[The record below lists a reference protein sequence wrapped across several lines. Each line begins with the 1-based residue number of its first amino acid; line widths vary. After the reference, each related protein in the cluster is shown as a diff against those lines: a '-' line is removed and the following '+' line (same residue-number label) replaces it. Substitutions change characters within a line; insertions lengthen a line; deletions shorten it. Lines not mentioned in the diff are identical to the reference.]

1 MTAFQPIRDAMK
13 ILTSKSENPTN
24 EEDKNIL
31 DSQLQAL
38 SAYEEKVVSEFRT
51 LQIENSPPPTSV
63 LRIYQSA
70 FEETKKAIENLKGD
84 VTTSRL
90 ILNNFE
96 QVTNFCTNVL
106 TKENGVKFFDTK
118 GFDIEEVIKANGE
131 IKESWDSFIKENSAS
146 LSLTY

>member
-13 ILTSKSENPTN
+13 ILTSKSANPTS

-70 FEETKKAIENLKGD
+70 FEETKKAIENLNGD

-118 GFDIEEVIKANGE
+118 GFDIEEVVKANGE
-131 IKESWDSFIKENSAS
+131 IKESWDSFIKENSGS
-146 LSLTY
+146 LSITY